1 MRTSTEEGYV
11 AHKILRFPLAYFRA
25 MVSLMITFYE
35 KIITRFSKLA
45 KGNQNT
51 ETNAFED
58 SNKLSSLQLDG
69 AVTCNIV
76 CTQTAPHPEPGGHGL
91 PRPAAHGWTEF

>member
-1 MRTSTEEGYV
+1 
-11 AHKILRFPLAYFRA
+11 

-35 KIITRFSKLA
+35 EIITSFSKLA

-51 ETNAFED
+51 KTNASED

-69 AVTCNIV
+69 AVACNIV
-76 CTQTAPHPEPGGHGL
+76 CPQTATHPEPGGHRL
-91 PRPAAHGWTEF
+91 PRPAAHCWTEF